1 MAKAELKAKWKS
13 GEMRIP
19 KEILTTLLLLLVPLS
34 GCIGGSEVEEPTF
47 HGTKWMGTEYAPLFT
62 LESMDENLWSLEEQR
77 GKTVILAFTYTRCY
91 NTCPVISASLD
102 MVYESLNTSERENV
116 SLVSVTIDPWH
127 DSPSHLRNWTTDRG
141 YDWPHL
147 TGHQDAVLPVLET
160 YGVGPIN
167 FDDDSEEGYGFSHTQ
182 PTYIID
188 AEGRPR
194 VVWSDAEIPVDLFLQ
209 DLRIVLNRS

>member
-1 MAKAELKAKWKS
+1 
-13 GEMRIP
+13 MRIP
-19 KEILTTLLLLLVPLS
+19 KAILSALLLLLVSLS
-34 GCIGGSEVEEPTF
+34 GCIGEPVVEESVF
-47 HGTKWMGTEYAPLFT
+47 HGTKWLGTEYAPLFT

-102 MVYESLNTSERENV
+102 MVYESLNASERENV

-147 TGHQDAVLPVLET
+147 TGHPDAVLLVLET

-188 AEGRPR
+188 SEGRPR
-194 VVWSDAEIPVDLFLQ
+194 LVWSDAEIPVDLFLQ
-209 DLRIVLNRS
+209 DLRIVLNLS